1 MGILDGESNTE
12 WIMVELYHLERKIF
26 LVIRRKMVEI
36 IFTILRLF
44 IIRHSA
50 GRG

>member
-12 WIMVELYHLERKIF
+12 WIMVELYHLERIF